1 MNTLFK
7 GIGLVFTGLI
17 AIAVFLV
24 FILLELYVV
33 GIVDNVLK
41 KQYDINISWI
51 LWTFCFLVIVYEIF
65 SFIVNII
72 WRSLIGK
79 LRDLFSL
86 R

>member
-41 KQYDINISWI
+41 EQYDINISWI